1 MLIFRLKTR
10 FTLATL
16 WDRIRPMS
24 ASLPLIIFAFVG
36 LFSPGP
42 NVVMLTASGA
52 RFGFRATLPH
62 LLGVP
67 IGTGLIGAA
76 SGLGLSAILL
86 AVPTLKLAFQ
96 ILAALWILWLA
107 YKTAQAGRTSKSD
120 DRGRPFKFHEAIL
133 FQAVNP
139 KVWAITLAASAGFG
153 IGLSATLEAIRLL
166 LVFSVVNL
174 GVCLF
179 WTTIGHLLSGF
190 LNSERVW
197 RNFMTTMAAIMAATV
212 VLIFA

>member
-1 MLIFRLKTR
+1 
-10 FTLATL
+10 
-16 WDRIRPMS
+16 MS
-24 ASLPLIIFAFVG
+24 ASIPLIIFALVG

-67 IGTGLIGAA
+67 IGTGFIAAA
-76 SGLGLSAILL
+76 SALGLSAILL
-86 AVPTLKLAFQ
+86 AAPNLKLAFQ

-107 YKTAQAGRTSKSD
+107 YKTAQAGRAGKAE
-120 DRGRPFKFHEAIL
+120 DRGRPFRFHEAIL
-133 FQAVNP
+133 FQAINP

-153 IGLSATLEAIRLL
+153 IGLSAQLEALRLL
-166 LVFSVVNL
+166 IVFSAVNL

-197 RNFMTTMAAIMAATV
+197 RGFMTTMAIVMAATV
-212 VLIFA
+212 ILIFL

>member
-1 MLIFRLKTR
+1 
-10 FTLATL
+10 
-16 WDRIRPMS
+16 MS
-24 ASLPLIIFAFVG
+24 ASIPLIIFAFIG

-67 IGTGLIGAA
+67 IGTGLIAAA
-76 SGLGLSAILL
+76 SALGVSTALL
-86 AVPTLKLAFQ
+86 AAPNLKLAFQ

-107 YKTAQAGRTSKSD
+107 YKTAQAGRAGKTA
-120 DRGRPFKFHEAIL
+120 DRGRPFRFHEAIL
-133 FQAVNP
+133 FQAINP
-139 KVWAITLAASAGFG
+139 KVWAITLAASTGFG
-153 IGLSATLEAIRLL
+153 IGLSAPLEAIRLL
-166 LVFSVVNL
+166 VAFSAINL

-190 LNSERVW
+190 LRSEHIW
-197 RNFMTTMAAIMAATV
+197 RGFMTTMAIVMAATV
-212 VLIFA
+212 VMIFV